1 MVDVGSSLAE
11 EFARISQQL
20 AGEPDGAPTVQR
32 VVELAVQTVPGCD
45 FCGISMRMP
54 DGTIQT
60 PASTAEVVAQADQL
74 QYEFTQG
81 PCLDAIWVDDT
92 YVVDDMAADRRWPQW
107 GPRAAALGFRSIL
120 SVRLSTPT
128 DLVGALNLYSTELA
142 AFDDDA
148 VVMAH
153 IYAAHAGTAIAAT
166 NQVTHLRTAMQSRHL
181 IGVAQGL
188 LMQRYSLTEEAAFQV
203 LSRHS
208 QDSNVRL
215 REVAAELV
223 AEFKRSGRLL

>member
-1 MVDVGSSLAE
+1 MVDEGPSLAV
-11 EFARISQQL
+11 EFARISQEL
-20 AGEPDGAPTVQR
+20 AAEPDGVETVQR
-32 VVELAVQTVPGCD
+32 VVELAVKTVPGCG
-45 FCGISMRMP
+45 FCGISMRMS
-54 DGTIQT
+54 DGKIET
-60 PASTAEVVAQADQL
+60 PASTGEVVDQADQL
-74 QYEFTQG
+74 QYELSEG

-92 YVVDDMAADRRWPQW
+92 YVVPDLAGDSRWPAW

-128 DLVGALNLYSTELA
+128 DLVGALNLYSADLD

-148 VVMAH
+148 IVMAH
-153 IYAAHAGTAIAAT
+153 IYAAHASNAIAAT
-166 NQVTHLRTAMQSRHL
+166 NQVVHLRTAMQSRHL

-208 QDSNVRL
+208 QNSNVRL
-215 REVAAELV
+215 RDVAAELV
-223 AEFKRSGRLL
+223 AEFKRSGQLL